1 MTATPGSRCS
11 PPSHP
16 QLLQIS
22 KLGGDVTCSGL
33 HSPVG
38 HRLEFKRRPAF
49 KQPSQPLFLLVVG
62 AGRSAAEPIWRVE
75 STKRS
80 PPKPSSE
87 SFCSLSTFSG
97 DRRRCIYVPKES
109 LDPGDGGP
117 TRSHSRVSLKC
128 RLWAGLWWEAGLQR
142 VKALGHG
149 F

>member
-1 MTATPGSRCS
+1 MFPALPPPAFTDQQTGRRCD
-11 PPSHP
+11 
-16 QLLQIS
+16 L
-22 KLGGDVTCSGL
+22 SGL

-49 KQPSQPLFLLVVG
+49 KEPSQPLFLLVVG

-142 VKALGHG
+142 VMALGHG